1 MRGDNHVFREGASA
15 GGPVEIESALVKTG
29 NLDHYLFHPQT
40 DFFGKI
46 SGNYGVAVVL
56 VGGLEQAVNY
66 LKVEAAGGSDLLT
79 HIVRVDDANPHSPT
93 LTLEDVDG
101 AKITTVRDLGELDAS
116 GVDRHVIGLIDT
128 SELIDLSETEE
139 PPPGDDDDSAAPPPL
154 PAGAGDD
161 DDSASGD
168 DDDTAESA
176 EATITDTDRYAFT
189 LAGPMEVG
197 IWLDRRVSS
206 VSGDASLADPF
217 LAVVPSTDV
226 PDAFDYSQWG
236 FGPLPV
242 HGPCSDVSYFNYP
255 LVMPGWVAAQGNL
268 MSVAGEGEVPS
279 GGPWQSWVQGQDVY
293 DCEYDHDQDGIRD
306 VNEEEP
312 DSLMAQILLR
322 QAENLILD
330 PSFYDSTFGTLPGF
344 GPVDA
349 PWWNIDFFDIDSG
362 ELAEDEFATAI
373 LPLNIGGRSVE
384 GGEEAVWYGTL
395 PPGGYT
401 VIVGDGTSSS
411 GPYDLTLRVLGN

>member
-1 MRGDNHVFREGASA
+1 MFSITFGASVSVRCEKHFRATAMAVSGREHPQGGQLVPDKIIPNFSVSSNAVVVDPENPQPGELYGANGFQLGFNVRGDNHVFREGASA

-139 PPPGDDDDSAAPPPL
+139 PPPGDDDDSSAPPPL

-161 DDSASGD
+161 DDSAG
-168 DDDTAESA
+168 
-176 EATITDTDRYAFT
+176 
-189 LAGPMEVG
+189 
-197 IWLDRRVSS
+197 
-206 VSGDASLADPF
+206 
-217 LAVVPSTDV
+217 
-226 PDAFDYSQWG
+226 
-236 FGPLPV
+236 
-242 HGPCSDVSYFNYP
+242 
-255 LVMPGWVAAQGNL
+255 
-268 MSVAGEGEVPS
+268 
-279 GGPWQSWVQGQDVY
+279 
-293 DCEYDHDQDGIRD
+293 
-306 VNEEEP
+306 EEP
-312 DSLMAQILLR
+312 
-322 QAENLILD
+322 
-330 PSFYDSTFGTLPGF
+330 P
-344 GPVDA
+344 
-349 PWWNIDFFDIDSG
+349 
-362 ELAEDEFATAI
+362 
-373 LPLNIGGRSVE
+373 
-384 GGEEAVWYGTL
+384 AV
-395 PPGGYT
+395 
-401 VIVGDGTSSS
+401 
-411 GPYDLTLRVLGN
+411 GN